1 MYHGSCLCGGIKVA
15 ISGPISQIIHCH
27 CSLCRKSSGTA
38 FATNGVVE
46 LVDFNLSDE
55 ANLLASFE
63 LSPGKRRYFCRRC
76 ASPIYSTNARD
87 YKRIRLRLGILDSAI
102 KERPISHN
110 FVTSKANWEE
120 MDAKL
125 PWYEGHEPG
134 R

>member
-38 FATNGVVE
+38 FATNGFVE

-55 ANLLASFE
+55 ADFLVSFE
-63 LSPGKRRYFCRRC
+63 FSPGKRRYFCRRC
-76 ASPIYSTNARD
+76 ASPIYSANEQD
-87 YKRIRLRLGILDSAI
+87 SQRIRLRLGILDSAI
-102 KERPISHN
+102 RERPISHN